1 MNILSKDVLLDV
13 AYIGGGAT
21 AAAVVTKKVSEKVLP
36 DSVKDNEYVLGGI
49 PVVLGLLL
57 PSIAGGSRL
66 VRGVAN
72 GMLAYGAGKIVE
84 KGLKDVGVSPM
95 TGVGSVMLG
104 SVSGTDAVMM
114 GNADAYG
121 DTFTSSSY
129 DITASDSGE
138 LDF

>member
-21 AAAVVTKKVSEKVLP
+21 AAAVVTKKVSEKFLP
-36 DSVKDNEYVLGGI
+36 ASVSTNEYVLGGI

-57 PSIAGGSRL
+57 PSVAGGSRM
-66 VRGVAN
+66 VRGIAN

-84 KGLKDVGVSPM
+84 KGLKDVGVT

-104 SVSGTDAVMM
+104 SVAGSDPVMM
-114 GNADAYG
+114 GNADVYG
-121 DTFTSSSY
+121 DTYSSSSY
-129 DITASDSGE
+129 DITASDAGE